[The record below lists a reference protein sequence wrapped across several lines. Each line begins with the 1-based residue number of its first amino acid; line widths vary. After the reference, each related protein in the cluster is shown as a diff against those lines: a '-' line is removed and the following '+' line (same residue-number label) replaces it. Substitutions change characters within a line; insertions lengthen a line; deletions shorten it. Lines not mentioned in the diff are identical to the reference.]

1 MKKLCTLMMALVCSL
16 TLAACSQGQGT
27 EKRQASLAFFD
38 ALHKTLMAQ
47 SMEIEG
53 TADIST
59 NMSLSGGFHLYLN
72 QKQDLEL
79 ALEVDG
85 SAMGIPV
92 NDVFNFYIRD
102 GKTYLNSMGTK
113 SQSLAENIGLK
124 PGEKLESWDPFLSM
138 TDEQKEKCF
147 KSVSVSGDQYR
158 FEIDP
163 VSLAYYLDSL
173 GSTTVDRAD
182 MEATI
187 KDGTLTALKLD
198 LEGVYRI
205 QDQSQ
210 PFTAVVD
217 MEAEDIN
224 KDVAVPYPADLAN
237 WGK

>member
-1 MKKLCTLMMALVCSL
+1 
-16 TLAACSQGQGT
+16 
-27 EKRQASLAFFD
+27 
-38 ALHKTLMAQ
+38 
-47 SMEIEG
+47 
-53 TADIST
+53 
-59 NMSLSGGFHLYLN
+59 
-72 QKQDLEL
+72 
-79 ALEVDG
+79 
-85 SAMGIPV
+85 
-92 NDVFNFYIRD
+92 
-102 GKTYLNSMGTK
+102 
-113 SQSLAENIGLK
+113 
-124 PGEKLESWDPFLSM
+124 
-138 TDEQKEKCF
+138 
-147 KSVSVSGDQYR
+147 VSVSGDQYR